1 MWRLSNGDGPRQ
13 PLTYNQMEA
22 GSDTT
27 ASTLLSFILALT
39 KYPEVM
45 RKAQEELDQL
55 CGTERSPAIED
66 FGKLPYLTACMT
78 EVKALFSSTS
88 QNYSQ

>member
-1 MWRLSNGDGPRQ
+1 MCK
-13 PLTYNQMEA
+13 QMEA

-39 KYPEVM
+39 TYPEVL
-45 RKAQEELDQL
+45 RKAQKELDDL
-55 CGTERSPAIED
+55 CGAERSPSIED

-78 EVKALFSSTS
+78 EVRSPCSLTFGIF
-88 QNYSQ
+88 